1 MSRRRGGQPSSRTVR
16 LVLLGLVSGLF
27 AMIALCCAGYS
38 LIGRLAGG
46 DEQATPVPE
55 SALVVAYSPEKA
67 QVFQALTS
75 RFNAQRLEADDG
87 EPMQIQAVELDPEA
101 MVNAVLEEET
111 AFQAMVPDSSIWLG
125 QLDQEWQEKTNSE
138 AVAVGETVR
147 FAVSPVVI
155 AMWEDVAQQM
165 GWPERAI
172 SWQDLLGRAQTDET
186 FRWSHPSTAS
196 ASGLLATL
204 AEFYAGASKTRGLTI
219 EDVQAQA
226 TLDYVAALEK
236 TVRYYGEG
244 DEPAIIERALRE
256 GPSFLDAFVVQEQMV
271 VYFNTQ
277 RQSQPRLV
285 AIYPEEGTLWQD
297 HPLALL
303 ETGEL
308 TPLHRQVF
316 AAFRDFLLSPESQQ
330 LVLSYGYRP
339 ADLSTPLD
347 GPESPLTAENG
358 VDWTEPKTTLQV
370 PNASVIAVVRD
381 VWWYTKRHTNVYLV
395 VDTSGSMRG
404 EKLGQ
409 AQVALDVFLDQ
420 IQGSEERV
428 GLIQF
433 ATGVSTP
440 VYLDELG
447 NNRAA
452 LKKAVA
458 SLRAEGDT
466 ALVDGVYEAYRRL
479 QDLGDAER
487 INAIVVM
494 TDGQENNSR
503 MSLRQLVREMTQ
515 ESRLPVVVFCIAY
528 GGDADIDTLQTIA
541 EPTGGQ
547 VREGDLET
555 IRDLY
560 KILST
565 YF

>member
-1 MSRRRGGQPSSRTVR
+1 
-16 LVLLGLVSGLF
+16 
-27 AMIALCCAGYS
+27 
-38 LIGRLAGG
+38 
-46 DEQATPVPE
+46 
-55 SALVVAYSPEKA
+55 
-67 QVFQALTS
+67 
-75 RFNAQRLEADDG
+75 
-87 EPMQIQAVELDPEA
+87 
-101 MVNAVLEEET
+101 
-111 AFQAMVPDSSIWLG
+111 
-125 QLDQEWQEKTNSE
+125 
-138 AVAVGETVR
+138 
-147 FAVSPVVI
+147 
-155 AMWEDVAQQM
+155 
-165 GWPERAI
+165 
-172 SWQDLLGRAQTDET
+172 
-186 FRWSHPSTAS
+186 
-196 ASGLLATL
+196 
-204 AEFYAGASKTRGLTI
+204 
-219 EDVQAQA
+219 
-226 TLDYVAALEK
+226 
-236 TVRYYGEG
+236 
-244 DEPAIIERALRE
+244 
-256 GPSFLDAFVVQEQMV
+256 
-271 VYFNTQ
+271 
-277 RQSQPRLV
+277 V
-285 AIYPEEGTLWQD
+285 AIYPVEGTLWQD

-308 TPLHRQVF
+308 TPLQRQVF

-347 GPESPLTAENG
+347 GPESPLTTENG

-420 IQGSEERV
+420 IRGDEERV

-452 LKKAVA
+452 LENAVA
-458 SLRAEGDT
+458 RLRAEGDT

-487 INAIVVM
+487 INAVVVM

-503 MSLRQLVREMTQ
+503 MSLRQLVGEITQ
-515 ESRLPVVVFCIAY
+515 ESQLPVVVFCIAY
-528 GGDADIDTLQTIA
+528 GADADIDTLEAIA

-560 KILST
+560 KVLST